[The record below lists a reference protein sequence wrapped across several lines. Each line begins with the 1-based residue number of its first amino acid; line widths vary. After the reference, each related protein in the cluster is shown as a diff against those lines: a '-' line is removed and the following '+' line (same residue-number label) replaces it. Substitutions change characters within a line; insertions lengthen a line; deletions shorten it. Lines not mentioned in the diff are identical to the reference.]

1 MKNNTILY
9 FGFWSALATTFFAI
23 IYIVPQ
29 LIIGIDMPESK
40 KDLIFILLPSMFLAL
55 SFLIM
60 MVAVHYYA
68 DEDKKIW
75 SHIGLLFAL
84 AYFIFVSIVYFTVL
98 TVTMPHLLRGESA
111 AVEVLRYVPKSFM
124 TGIDALGYTAMSLA
138 TLFAAPV
145 FSKTKLKKWICIVF
159 ISNGVIAPIILSTQ
173 VFPLMAYAGATWI
186 LTMPL
191 SSFLTMLLF
200 RQELIINKKTLVT
213 L

>member
-1 MKNNTILY
+1 MKNNTILNI
-9 FGFWSALATTFFAI
+9 GFWSALATTFFAI
-23 IYIVPQ
+23 IYIIPQ

-40 KDLIFILLPSMFLAL
+40 KDLTFILLPSMFLAL
-55 SFLIM
+55 SFLFM
-60 MVAVHYYA
+60 MVAIHYYA

-98 TVTMPHLLRGESA
+98 TVTMPHMLRGESA
-111 AVEVLRYVPKSFM
+111 SVEVLHYVPKSFM
-124 TGIDALGYTAMSLA
+124 TGIDALGYTAMSLS

-145 FSKTKLKKWICIVF
+145 FNKTKLKKWIRIVF

-173 VFPLMAYAGATWI
+173 VYPFMAYAGATWI

-191 SSFLTMLLF
+191 SSFLTILLF
-200 RQELIINKKTLVT
+200 RQEVLKNKKNR
-213 L
+213 